1 MFVAFAV
8 AFGTVFIAELPDK
21 TMFATIVLTTRYR
34 RPWAVLIGVTI
45 AMTLHSVLAV
55 LVGSALRRLPDTPV
69 QLAVAAMFLIGGLL
83 MIFGGGDDDDD
94 PETVKP
100 AATTGA
106 VIAATALIIGLA
118 EFGDF
123 TQLATIGVVAKYGY
137 AVAVAL
143 GSIVAHIAVA
153 GFAILTGAWLERHMP
168 VRLIQ
173 RIGGALFIV
182 FAIVTLAGAISG

>member
-8 AFGTVFIAELPDK
+8 AFGSVFIAELPDK
-21 TMFATIVLTTRYR
+21 TMFATIVLATRYR
-34 RPWAVLIGVTI
+34 RPWAVLAGVTI
-45 AMTLHSVLAV
+45 AMALHALLAV

-69 QLAVAAMFLIGGLL
+69 QLAVAAMFLIGGAL
-83 MIFGGGDDDDD
+83 MIFGDGDDDD
-94 PETVKP
+94 EASVKP

-106 VIAATALIIGLA
+106 VVAATALIIGLA

-137 AVAVAL
+137 PVAVAL
-143 GSIVAHIAVA
+143 GSILAHVAVA
-153 GFAILTGAWLERHMP
+153 GFAILAGSWLERRMP

-182 FAIVTLAGAISG
+182 FAIVTLIGVIGN

>member
-83 MIFGGGDDDDD
+83 MIFGGGDDRCRDRRD
-94 PETVKP
+94 
-100 AATTGA
+100 GA
-106 VIAATALIIGLA
+106 
-118 EFGDF
+118 D
-123 TQLATIGVVAKYGY
+123 
-137 AVAVAL
+137 
-143 GSIVAHIAVA
+143 H
-153 GFAILTGAWLERHMP
+153 RP
-168 VRLIQ
+168 RRVR
-173 RIGGALFIV
+173 
-182 FAIVTLAGAISG
+182 